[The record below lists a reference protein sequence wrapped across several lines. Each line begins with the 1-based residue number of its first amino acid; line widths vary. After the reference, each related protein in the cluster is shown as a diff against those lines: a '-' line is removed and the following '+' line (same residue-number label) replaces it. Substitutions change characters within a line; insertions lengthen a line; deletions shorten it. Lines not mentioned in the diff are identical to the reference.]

1 MYNEEQ
7 KRNFINSYTDKAS
20 TVLNCTA
27 FFQIIEPY
35 ETKWGA
41 DICTRPREDIVKVL
55 EATTGIRSV
64 TKTARVSI
72 LKKYLQWCLQN
83 EIPGAINGLDGV
95 DKILGYDKLRSH
107 TVANPRHLQM
117 YLDSVFNPEDELGV
131 DNTFRCYYWL
141 AYGGMDEEDIFTTT
155 IKDVDFRNMVVK
167 YRTTEIPIYKEAIP
181 AFRNCV
187 ELDAFQVDPNGTGS
201 KYMTPRTTGALLLRG
216 TKGDIKSQS
225 FRVSLS
231 RSSKRAIDFGKT
243 DLKMSYFRAWLS
255 GLFYRMH
262 ENEQIGIEPDFLP
275 IAWQLAEG
283 KTYKLDKGRN
293 TVSSRMRRHAVEY
306 MEDYLRWKFIYKN

>member
-7 KRNFINSYTDKAS
+7 KKNFINSYTDKES
-20 TVLNCTA
+20 TVLSCIA
-27 FFQIIEPY
+27 FFQAIEQH
-35 ETKWGA
+35 EIRWGA
-41 DICTRPREDIVKVL
+41 DICTRQKEDIIYVL
-55 EATTGIRSV
+55 EETTGIRTV
-64 TKTARVSI
+64 TKAGRLSI

-83 EIPGAINGLDGV
+83 NIPGAIDSLKDV
-95 DKILGYDKLRSH
+95 DKILGYDKLRTH

-117 YLDSVFNPEDELGV
+117 YLDTIFNPESENGV
-131 DNTFRCYYWL
+131 DNTFRCYFWL
-141 AYGGMDEEDIFTTT
+141 AYGGMAEEDIFTVTVND
-155 IKDVDFRNMVVK
+155 IDLRNMIVK
-167 YRTTEIPIYKEAIP
+167 YKTTEIPIYKEAIQ

-187 ELDAFQVDPNGTGS
+187 ELDAFQVDGGVGS
-201 KYMTPRTTGALLLRG
+201 KYLIPRVTGSLLLRG
-216 TKGDIKSQS
+216 TKGETKIQG

-231 RSSKRAIDFGKT
+231 RCSKKAIDFGKT
-243 DLKMSYFRAWLS
+243 DMKLSYFRVWLS

-293 TVSSRMRRHAVEY
+293 TVSSRMRRHAAEY